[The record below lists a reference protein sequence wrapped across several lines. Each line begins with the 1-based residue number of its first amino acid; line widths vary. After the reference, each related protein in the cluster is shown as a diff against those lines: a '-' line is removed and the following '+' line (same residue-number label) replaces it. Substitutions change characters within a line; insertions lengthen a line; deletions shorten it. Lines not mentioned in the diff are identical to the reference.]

1 MQERSW
7 VAFAVVARVELAVG
21 NLAFEARADGPGDGE
36 LVLLLHGFPQT
47 SLSWRNQVGALAA
60 AGYRAVAPDQRG
72 YSPGARPAD
81 VGEYRVERLVGDVLG
96 FADALDVER
105 FHLVGHDWGGAVAW
119 QVAGRHPERLRTV
132 TSVSTP
138 HPGAF
143 RRSIQEGEQRD
154 KSSYILF
161 FRSPEAEPF
170 FLDNDAAGLR
180 ALYSASGLSDDAVEE
195 YVRVLTQPGAM
206 TGALNWYRAAD
217 LGLVEGLGPITT
229 PTMYVWSTYDP
240 ALGREA
246 AEATAA
252 QVEGPY
258 RFEVLEEVS
267 HWIPEQAPDRLNAL
281 LLEHLGGAS
290 TPP

>member
-1 MQERSW
+1 VQERSW
-7 VAFAVVARVELAVG
+7 VAFAVVAHVELAVG
-21 NLAFEARADGPGDGE
+21 DLVFDARADGPADGE

-47 SLSWRNQVGALAA
+47 SLSWRNQLGALAA

-72 YSPGARPAD
+72 YSPGARPAG

-96 FADALDVER
+96 FADELGVER

-143 RRSIQEGEQRD
+143 RRSIQDGEQRD

-161 FRSPEAEPF
+161 FRSPKAEPF

-180 ALYSASGLSDDAVEE
+180 ALYTASGLSDEAVEE

-206 TGALNWYRAAD
+206 GAALNWYRAAD

-258 RFEVLEEVS
+258 RFEVLEGVS
-267 HWIPEQAPDRLNAL
+267 HWIAEEAPDALNAL
-281 LLEHLGGAS
+281 MLEHLGGAS
-290 TPP
+290 TSP

>member
-1 MQERSW
+1 MR
-7 VAFAVVARVELAVG
+7 VVGELELAVG
-21 NLAFEARADGPGDGE
+21 DLVFDARAEGPDDGA

-47 SLSWRNQVGALAA
+47 SFSWRHQLPALAA
-60 AGYRAVAPDQRG
+60 AGFHAVAPDQRG
-72 YSPGARPAD
+72 YSPRARPAD
-81 VGEYRVERLVGDVLG
+81 VGEYRFDRLVGDVLG
-96 FADALDVER
+96 FADALGADR

-119 QVAGRHPERLRTV
+119 QVAGRHSDRLVTV

-138 HPGAF
+138 HPAAF
-143 RRSIQEGEQRD
+143 GRAIRDGDQRD
-154 KSSYILF
+154 RSSYIEF
-161 FRSPEAEPF
+161 FRSPSAEPF

-180 ALYSASGLSDDAVEE
+180 TLYTASALPEDAVEE

-206 TGALNWYRAAD
+206 TGALDWYRSAD

-246 AEATAA
+246 AEATAGC
-252 QVEGPY
+252 VEGPY

-267 HWIPEQAPDRLNAL
+267 HWIPEQAPARLNEL
-281 LLEHLGGAS
+281 LLAHLGGAES
-290 TPP
+290 DQ

>member
-1 MQERSW
+1 VQERSW

-21 NLAFEARADGPGDGE
+21 DLVFDARAEGPADGE
-36 LVLLLHGFPQT
+36 IVLLLHGFPQT
-47 SLSWRNQVGALAA
+47 SLSWRHQLGALAA

-81 VGEYRVERLVGDVLG
+81 VAEYRIERLVGDVLG
-96 FADALDVER
+96 FADALGVER

-143 RRSIQEGEQRD
+143 RRSIQDGEQRD

-180 ALYSASGLSDDAVEE
+180 ALYTASGLSDDAAEE

-206 TGALNWYRAAD
+206 TGALNWYRAVD
-217 LGLVEGLGPITT
+217 LGLVDGLGPITT
-229 PTMYVWSTYDP
+229 PTMYVWSTSDP

-258 RFEVLEEVS
+258 RFEVLEDVS
-267 HWIPEQAPDRLNAL
+267 HWIPEEAPDALNAL
-281 LLEHLGGAS
+281 LLEHLGGA
-290 TPP
+290 TTQP

>member
-7 VAFAVVARVELAVG
+7 VAFTAVALVELAVG
-21 NLAFEARADGPGDGE
+21 DLVFDARAEGPADGE
-36 LVLLLHGFPQT
+36 LVILLHGFPQT
-47 SLSWRNQVGALAA
+47 SFSWRNQLDALAA
-60 AGYRAVAPDQRG
+60 AGYHAVAPDQRG

-96 FADALDVER
+96 IADDLDVER

-119 QVAGRHPERLRTV
+119 QVAGRHPERLRTL
-132 TSVSTP
+132 TSLSTP
-138 HPGAF
+138 HPAAF
-143 RRSIQEGEQRD
+143 RQSIQDGEQRD
-154 KSSYILF
+154 KSSYMLF

-180 ALYSASGLSDDAVEE
+180 ALYTASALADEAVEE

-217 LGLVEGLGPITT
+217 LGLVEGLGPITM

-252 QVEGPY
+252 HVEGPY
-258 RFEVLEEVS
+258 RFEILEGVS
-267 HWIPEQAPDRLNAL
+267 HWIAEEAPDALNTL
-281 LLEHLGGAS
+281 LVEHLGAAS
-290 TPP
+290 TRL

>member
-1 MQERSW
+1 M
-7 VAFAVVARVELAVG
+7 VLVELAVG
-21 NLAFEARADGPGDGE
+21 DLVFDARADGPDDGE

-47 SLSWRNQVGALAA
+47 SFSWRNQLGALGA

-81 VGEYRVERLVGDVLG
+81 VEEYRVERLVGDVLG
-96 FADALDVER
+96 FADALGVER

-119 QVAGRHPERLRTV
+119 QVAGRNPERLRTL
-132 TSVSTP
+132 TSLSTP
-138 HPGAF
+138 HPAAF
-143 RRSIQEGEQRD
+143 RRSIQDGEQRD
-154 KSSYILF
+154 KSSYMLF

-180 ALYSASGLSDDAVEE
+180 ALYTASGLADDAVEE
-195 YVRVLTQPGAM
+195 YMRVLTQPGAM

-217 LGLVEGLGPITT
+217 LGLVKGLGPITT

-246 AEATAA
+246 AEGTAA
-252 QVEGPY
+252 HVEGPY
-258 RFEVLEEVS
+258 RFEVLEGVG
-267 HWIPEQAPDRLNAL
+267 HWIAEETPDALNTL
-281 LLEHLGGAS
+281 LLDHLGGAS
-290 TPP
+290 TRH

>member
-1 MQERSW
+1 VQQRSW
-7 VAFAVVARVELAVG
+7 VAFAGVARVESTVG
-21 NLAFEARADGPGDGE
+21 DLVFEARAVGPADGE

-47 SLSWRNQVGALAA
+47 SLSWRHQLGALAA

-143 RRSIQEGEQRD
+143 RRSIQQGEQRD

-161 FRSPEAEPF
+161 FCSPEAEPF

-229 PTMYVWSTYDP
+229 PTMYVWSTSDP

>member
-1 MQERSW
+1 VQERSW
-7 VAFAVVARVELAVG
+7 VAFAVVAHVELAVG
-21 NLAFEARADGPGDGE
+21 DLVFDARADGPADGE

-47 SLSWRNQVGALAA
+47 SLSWRNQLGALAA

-72 YSPGARPAD
+72 YSPGARPAG

-96 FADALDVER
+96 FADELGVER

-143 RRSIQEGEQRD
+143 RRSIQDGEQRD

-180 ALYSASGLSDDAVEE
+180 ALYTASGLSDEAVEE

-206 TGALNWYRAAD
+206 GAALNWYRAAD

-258 RFEVLEEVS
+258 RFEVLEGVS
-267 HWIPEQAPDRLNAL
+267 HWIAEEAPDALNAL
-281 LLEHLGGAS
+281 MLEHLGGAS
-290 TPP
+290 TSP

>member
-1 MQERSW
+1 VQQRSW
-7 VAFAVVARVELAVG
+7 VAFAGVARVESTVG
-21 NLAFEARADGPGDGE
+21 DLVFEARAVGPADGE

-47 SLSWRNQVGALAA
+47 SLSWRHQLGALAA

-143 RRSIQEGEQRD
+143 RRSIQQGEQRD

-161 FRSPEAEPF
+161 FCSPEAEPF

-229 PTMYVWSTYDP
+229 PTMYVWSTSDP

-267 HWIPEQAPDRLNAL
+267 HWIPEHAPDRLNAL

>member
-1 MQERSW
+1 ME
-7 VAFAVVARVELAVG
+7 RVELAVG
-21 NLAFEARADGPGDGE
+21 DLVFEARADGPADGE

-47 SLSWRNQVGALAA
+47 SLSWRHQLDALAA

-72 YSPGARPAD
+72 YSPGARPGD
-81 VGEYRVERLVGDVLG
+81 VGDYR
-96 FADALDVER
+96 VER

-170 FLDNDAAGLR
+170 FLDSEAAGLR
-180 ALYSASGLSDDAVEE
+180 ALYTASGLADDAVEE

-206 TGALNWYRAAD
+206 TGALNWYRAVD

-229 PTMYVWSTYDP
+229 PTMYVWSTFDP

-252 QVEGPY
+252 QVEGAY
-258 RFEVLEEVS
+258 RFEVLEGVS
-267 HWIPEQAPDRLNAL
+267 HWIPEEAPDALNTL
-281 LLEHLGGAS
+281 LLESLGGAS